1 MAPHSFSALC
11 LVAVLGLGAPGAAQ
25 TPGYTVHREDK
36 DPGEALLVAPPAA
49 ATAQQPPPQIST
61 LWDGA
66 LVDSENGTPFG
77 ESDGYRKLLQTLE
90 TMSAEEAASHA
101 AVRLDYK
108 LAMQDPGRL
117 RGEWVKVRGLL
128 VQVDAERL
136 DRPLGGAVD
145 VWRGWLADTDG
156 SEPVAFDMLQR
167 PTGIELQKD
176 LVDVEGI
183 FYRTVKYETKKDA
196 AKEVP
201 YILAQRVARV
211 DEAAL
216 PRHGVADVWALVL
229 IGLAV
234 AFIVMRVVQIARQQ
248 KRGDTRHLRDHG
260 EAIRR
265 AAAIPHHRPP
275 APSGPASST
284 PTTPT
289 PPDSP

>member
-1 MAPHSFSALC
+1 MASHSFSALC
-11 LVAVLGLGAPGAAQ
+11 LIAILGVGASGAAQ
-25 TPGYTVHREDK
+25 TQAYAQDA
-36 DPGEALLVAPPAA
+36 DPQVAVDPNAPLQVAPPRA
-49 ATAQQPPPQIST
+49 PLST
-61 LWDGA
+61 VWDGSLA
-66 LVDSENGTPFG
+66 DSENDTPF
-77 ESDGYRKLLQTLE
+77 SDTAGYRKLLLQLRA
-90 TMSAEEAASHA
+90 MSAEEAAA
-101 AVRLDYK
+101 RTATRLDYEQ
-108 LAMQDPGRL
+108 AVSDPDSL

-128 VQVDAERL
+128 VQVDAERFDQPL
-136 DRPLGGAVD
+136 DGAVD
-145 VWRGWLADTDG
+145 VWRGWVADTDG
-156 SEPVAFDMLQR
+156 SAPVAFDMLER

-196 AKEVP
+196 TKQVP

-216 PRHGVADVWALVL
+216 PRHGIADVWALVL

-234 AFIVMRVVQIARQQ
+234 AFIIMRVVQLARQQ

-265 AAAIPHHRPP
+265 AAAIPRQRPP

-284 PTTPT
+284 PTTPS